1 VGPNNSIRIV
11 TTLYYIIP
19 ATTKTTKNM
28 VAILLDKTVSTFPI
42 RNPLYHRLGG
52 RTLRWNKLDN
62 IPKIPIAI
70 W

>member
-1 VGPNNSIRIV
+1 
-11 TTLYYIIP
+11 
-19 ATTKTTKNM
+19 M
-28 VAILLDKTVSTFPI
+28 VAILLGKIVSAFPI
-42 RNPLYHRLGG
+42 RNPLYHRWGG

>member
-1 VGPNNSIRIV
+1 MGPNNSIRVV
-11 TTLYYIIP
+11 TTLYQIIL
-19 ATTKTTKNM
+19 ATTKAAKNM
-28 VAILLDKTVSTFPI
+28 VAILLGKIVSAFPI
-42 RNPLYHRLGG
+42 RNPLYHRWGG